1 MSRAST
7 KRGAITHEQREDRGD
22 YDEMLL
28 LDNVGL
34 PYVPPQ
40 SAIAAIAPREENP
53 VIFMDISANG
63 GRLNKDG
70 SISQPQLLGR
80 LHFELRC
87 DLIPVVCANFLSLIK
102 GDKGHGRDGIL
113 YHYKGVRIHRI
124 VRSRLFQSGDLLNT
138 KGECSRSIYNNGGLF
153 RDENFLLRHTGAGC
167 LSLCNRG
174 PGTIQVRLYAVRYA
188 MPTIYMHIYTQ
199 NLKLLDVLV
208 LSVK

>member
-1 MSRAST
+1 
-7 KRGAITHEQREDRGD
+7 
-22 YDEMLL
+22 
-28 LDNVGL
+28 
-34 PYVPPQ
+34 
-40 SAIAAIAPREENP
+40 
-53 VIFMDISANG
+53 MDISANG